1 MIREAI
7 YAFCA
12 MMLNF
17 LILPVID
24 HVVIKNIIHR
34 IFAVSHISNMSYRK
48 T

>member
-7 YAFCA
+7 CAFCA
-12 MMLNF
+12 M
-17 LILPVID
+17 ILID

>member
-1 MIREAI
+1 MLREVI

-12 MMLNF
+12 MMSNF
-17 LILPVID
+17 LID